1 MVAPLML
8 FPDSAI
14 LRHSPNLIRQAAQLS
29 QSYADRKL
37 FVTDAIL
44 QAIGTALWHALNAD
58 EKLQLAKQ
66 EAGQAILP
74 IVIASDDPAILQL
87 PWETLC
93 HPDYGF
99 LGRHEGFTLSRT
111 IPSMTTG
118 LPDIEQGPL
127 KILLF
132 SSLPDNLGE
141 EDQLQIETE
150 QGQVLEALGQWR
162 QSGHVV
168 LEMPDDGR
176 FSEFKRLLNSFKPHL
191 VYFSGH
197 GEFRSDPLNHH
208 DKGYFL
214 FENEHGDAG
223 ELVDEDQL
231 ADAFTGSS
239 VQGVILSACQ
249 SGQAALSSLNNG
261 LMYRLAQKGIPHVI
275 GMRESIFDRAGIQFA
290 RVFFESLI
298 EKKAIA
304 LALQEARR
312 AIELSLKIDG
322 EAKKSILAELS
333 QGQWCLP
340 MLLSREHDRPL
351 INWQFSPQPMRA
363 GNLLNESL
371 DRISLPAQFIGRRR
385 ELRKLQ
391 REFREGKTSV
401 LLLTGAGGIGKTALA
416 GKLVNTLKVDGF
428 EIFGFSAKTE
438 HDWRDTLFQMI
449 LALNKER
456 KESYKL
462 IQQQYP
468 DPAKQVSWLL
478 KLLLEQ
484 FDRKVALFFDNLE
497 SVQDTTTR
505 TLTDPELQLWI
516 NAAVNLKKEG
526 LRVVLTS
533 RWALPE
539 WTEPIYPLGKPVYR
553 DFLAVAQQQMLPKS
567 FLKDSKRLRRTY
579 EVLNGNYRALGFF
592 AAAMQNM
599 ATDQEQVFLEQLYH
613 AEEEI
618 QIEMALE
625 KVWSHRTVEEQELL
639 RRMTAFEVPVA
650 SEGVQKLAMPDLPHP
665 EKSLDTLLSVSLI
678 EQYENQQWKTN
689 EFLVSSLVRDWLE
702 KQGVAKL
709 SQELVQKAATYHE
722 WLLENE
728 RQTLD
733 QAIITHTALLRA
745 GMDEEAHR
753 ITLDWIVGPMNR
765 AGMYQTLLQTFLLP
779 ACHSAVPKT
788 WAKALGRTG
797 QQYLHLGEYDT
808 ALEYLKRSMAL
819 CREIGDKSGEG
830 SMLNNISQIFQ
841 ARGEYDSALEYLER
855 SLALC
860 REIGNKS
867 GEATTLGNI
876 SQIFQARGEYD
887 TAREYLKQS
896 LSISQEI
903 GDKKDEGTTLN
914 NLSTLYYGRGEYDT
928 ALELLKRSLS
938 IRQEIGDKSGEGWT
952 LNNISQIFQAK
963 GEYDTALKFLKRS
976 FSIMQEI
983 GDKSG
988 EGKTLSNISQ
998 IFKARGEY
1006 DKALES
1012 LKQSLSIQQEIGDKT
1027 GEGTT
1032 LNNISQIYD
1041 ARGEYDTALE
1051 YLKRSFSIMQKIG
1064 NKSGESTALNNISQI
1079 YDARGEYDMALEYLN
1094 QSLSIMQEV
1103 GDKKG
1108 ESTVLSNVAGI
1119 YCVRRE
1125 YDTALDYL
1133 NRSISIQQE
1142 IGDKKGEGVTLN
1154 NISQIFK
1161 ARGDYDTALEYLNR
1175 SLSIQQDIGDSEG
1188 LCTTLFNLGQTH
1200 ERKGDRTYAESL
1212 LVSAYRLAKQMNL
1225 SEILQALA
1233 VLAPHFGLPEGLAGW
1248 EMLAKQMDEQQE
1260 QS

>member
-1 MVAPLML
+1 MVAPLIL
-8 FPDSAI
+8 VPDSAM

-58 EKLQLAKQ
+58 EKLQTAKQ

-87 PWETLC
+87 PWETLY

-132 SSLPDNLGE
+132 SSLPDDLGD

-191 VYFSGH
+191 VYLSGH
-197 GEFRSDPLNHH
+197 GVFSSDPLNHH

-214 FENEHGDAG
+214 FENEYGDAG

-249 SGQAALSSLNNG
+249 SGQAASSSLNNG

-298 EKKAIA
+298 EKKGIA

-312 AIELSLKIDG
+312 AIEFSLQDDE

-351 INWQFSPQPMRA
+351 INWQFTPQPIRA
-363 GNLLNESL
+363 ANLLNESL

-401 LLLTGAGGIGKTALA
+401 LLLTGAGGMGKTALA

-449 LALNKER
+449 LALSKER
-456 KESYKL
+456 KETYKL

-505 TLTDPELQLWI
+505 TLTDSELLLWI
-516 NAAVNLKKEG
+516 NAAVSMKKEG

-539 WTEPIYPLGKPVYR
+539 WAEPIYPLGKPVYR
-553 DFLAVAQQQMLPKS
+553 DFLAVAQQQMLPQS

-599 ATDQEQVFLEQLYH
+599 ATDQEQDFLEQLYH

-625 KVWSHRTVEEQELL
+625 KVWSHRTEEEQELL

-678 EQYENQQWKTN
+678 EQYENQHWKTN

-753 ITLDWIVGPMNR
+753 ITLDWIVGPMHR
-765 AGMYQTLLQTFLLP
+765 AGMYHTLLQTFLLP
-779 ACHSAVPKT
+779 ACHSAVPET
-788 WAKALGRTG
+788 LAKALNHTG
-797 QQYLHLGEYDT
+797 NQYFHLGEYDT

-830 SMLNNISQIFQ
+830 IALGNISQIFK
-841 ARGEYDSALEYLER
+841 ARGKYETALEYLNW
-855 SLALC
+855 SLSIVQ
-860 REIGNKS
+860 EIGDKS
-867 GEATTLGNI
+867 GEGATLGNI
-876 SQIFQARGEYD
+876 SQIFQR
-887 TAREYLKQS
+887 
-896 LSISQEI
+896 
-903 GDKKDEGTTLN
+903 
-914 NLSTLYYGRGEYDT
+914 RGEYDT
-928 ALELLKRSLS
+928 ALEYMKRSLS
-938 IRQEIGDKSGEGWT
+938 IQREIVDKSGEGVT
-952 LNNISQIFQAK
+952 L
-963 GEYDTALKFLKRS
+963 G
-976 FSIMQEI
+976 
-983 GDKSG
+983 
-988 EGKTLSNISQ
+988 NISQ

-1006 DKALES
+1006 DTSLEYMKRSLSIMQEIGDKQSEGTTLNNISQIYDARGDYDTALEYLNWSFSIMQEIGDKQGEGMTLNNISQIFKARGEYDTALEYLNRSLSIRQEIGDKRGEGRTLNNISQIFKARGKYDKALEY
-1012 LKQSLSIQQEIGDKT
+1012 LNRSLSIQQEIGDKS
-1027 GEGTT
+1027 GEGIT

-1041 ARGEYDTALE
+1041 ARGEYDT
-1051 YLKRSFSIMQKIG
+1051 S
-1064 NKSGESTALNNISQI
+1064 
-1079 YDARGEYDMALEYLN
+1079 LEYLN
-1094 QSLSIMQEV
+1094 RSLSI
-1103 GDKKG
+1103 
-1108 ESTVLSNVAGI
+1108 
-1119 YCVRRE
+1119 R
-1125 YDTALDYL
+1125 
-1133 NRSISIQQE
+1133 QE
-1142 IGDKKGEGVTLN
+1142 IGDKSGEGVTLN
-1154 NISQIFK
+1154 NISQIFQ
-1161 ARGDYDTALEYLNR
+1161 ARGEHDKALEYLNRSLSIRKEIGDKAGEGVTLNNISQIFQARGEYDTALEYLNR
-1175 SLSIQQDIGDSEG
+1175 SLSIQQEIGDSEG

-1200 ERKGDRTYAESL
+1200 ERKGDRTYAESV
-1212 LVSAYRLAKQMNL
+1212 LVSSYRLAIQMNL
-1225 SEILQALA
+1225 SEILKALG